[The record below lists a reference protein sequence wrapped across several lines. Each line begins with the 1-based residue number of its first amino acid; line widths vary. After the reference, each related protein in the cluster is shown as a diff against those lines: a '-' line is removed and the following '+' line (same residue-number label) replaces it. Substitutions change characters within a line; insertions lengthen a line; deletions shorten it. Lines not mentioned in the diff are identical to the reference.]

1 MTVDDVA
8 RLLGIARSSAHE
20 RVRGLYASQT
30 VPVRIERTGARGR
43 PRYVVDATEDELLF
57 ALNGLLLAA

>member
-20 RVRGLYASQT
+20 RVRGLYASQI
-30 VPVRIERTGARGR
+30 VPVRIERHGRGR
-43 PRYVVDATEDELLF
+43 PRYVVGATADELLY
-57 ALNGLLLAA
+57 ALAGLPMAA